1 MPDQYRGEF
10 DRIIDFMNQGA
21 SQDGSQLRREIARL
35 DQRRDQNL
43 ADTEPELAELIHYDR
58 PQ

>member
-1 MPDQYRGEF
+1 
-10 DRIIDFMNQGA
+10 MNQGA

-58 PQ
+58 SQ